1 MRDCECVSYQN
12 KVSPIVDENYPQ
24 VFKCVINV
32 WQVGLEMLRT
42 GVHPG
47 EPSIQEQTL
56 APMKSEGWIIPAL
69 KFKEGW
75 RAFLKLTD
83 MKTTH
88 RYEIHSQKLQ
98 SQPGCGVWWW
108 GHAFH
113 PSTQGGRGR
122 QISVSSRIAWFTEWV
137 LGQPKIHRET
147 LSSKTKQNNTE
158 KEKKGKRQKKKQEKK
173 LQSRPTLS
181 SIGSKELSDWTED
194 QGVIH
199 NWDARN
205 LRLMLQPC

>member
-1 MRDCECVSYQN
+1 MRDCECVSCQN
-12 KVSPIVDENYPQ
+12 KVSPIVDENYSQ

-47 EPSIQEQTL
+47 EPSMQEQTL

-75 RAFLKLTD
+75 RVFLKLTD

-113 PSTQGGRGR
+113 PSTPGR
-122 QISVSSRIAWFTEWV
+122 QRQTDLCEFKDSMIYRVSFRTAQDTQRNPFFKNKTKPHEKKKKRKEKDKRRGKKKTTAVSSHSLTHC
-137 LGQPKIHRET
+137 L
-147 LSSKTKQNNTE
+147 
-158 KEKKGKRQKKKQEKK
+158 
-173 LQSRPTLS
+173 
-181 SIGSKELSDWTED
+181 
-194 QGVIH
+194 
-199 NWDARN
+199 
-205 LRLMLQPC
+205 

>member
-1 MRDCECVSYQN
+1 MRDCECVSCQN

-88 RYEIHSQKLQ
+88 RNCSL
-98 SQPGCGVWWW
+98 SRAVVCG
-108 GHAFH
+108 GGGMPFIPAL
-113 PSTQGGRGR
+113 QGGRGR
-122 QISVSSRIAWFTEWV
+122 QIFVSSRMAWFTEWV
-137 LGQPKIHRET
+137 LGWPKIHRET

-181 SIGSKELSDWTED
+181 SIGSKELSDWTGD
-194 QGVIH
+194 QGAIH

-205 LRLMLQPC
+205 LTLMLQPC